1 MRRWLIVALLVG
13 TAACIGNMRF
23 GREQSAPGTGGEERD
38 EMTQTYQLAPNAR
51 VEISGI
57 NGAVQVETADTK
69 TAEVHIVRTA
79 RSREALNAHK
89 VTVEQT
95 PTGLVIRGE
104 SDNGGG
110 WLQHL
115 WRGEVHQQVMLK
127 IPRQIALAA
136 RGVNGSVTV
145 SEVNGPTQ
153 ISGVNGNVQI
163 SQASGQSNVSGIN
176 GRVVVAVKQ
185 LNAEGLHLSGINGG
199 VELRLADNL
208 NASLEAHG
216 MNGKVSSDLPGVN
229 VVSSDRST
237 YSAQI
242 GSGGPQI
249 AISGVNG
256 SVRLTRAAVASSSS
270 TPSPGT

>member
-1 MRRWLIVALLVG
+1 MRRLLIVALLVG
-13 TAACIGNMRF
+13 MAACMGRMRF
-23 GREQSAPGTGGEERD
+23 GREQSASGTGGEERD
-38 EMTQTYQLAPNAR
+38 EMTRTYQLEPNAE
-51 VEISGI
+51 VEVSGI
-57 NGAVQVETADTK
+57 NGTVQVETVETK

-79 RSREALNAHK
+79 RSREALNDHK

-95 PTGLVIRGE
+95 PAGLVIRGE
-104 SDNGGG
+104 SDNGSG

-115 WRGEVHQQVMLK
+115 WRGNVRQQVMLK
-127 IPRQIALAA
+127 VPRQIALAA

-145 SEVNGPTQ
+145 SEVDGPTK
-153 ISGVNGNVQI
+153 ISGVNGNVQVT
-163 SQASGQSNVSGIN
+163 QASGQSNISGIN

-185 LNAEGLHLSGINGG
+185 LDAGGLHLSGINGA

-208 NASLEAHG
+208 NASLEARG
-216 MNGKVSSDLPGVN
+216 MNGKVTSDLPGVN
-229 VVSSDRST
+229 VVSNDRST

-256 SVRLTRAAVASSSS
+256 GVRLTRAAVASSPSS
-270 TPSPGT
+270 PNPGS